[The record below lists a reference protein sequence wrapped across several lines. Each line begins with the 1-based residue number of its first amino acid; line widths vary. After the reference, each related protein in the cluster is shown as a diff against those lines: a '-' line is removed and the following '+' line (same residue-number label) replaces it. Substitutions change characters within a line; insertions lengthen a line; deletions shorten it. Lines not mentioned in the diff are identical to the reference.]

1 MVAVGKQ
8 SYQFT
13 YTGKKTAAFAGLAD
27 ENVKKVSIA
36 ASVKINNTAYRIT
49 SVKANALKGKKKITS
64 VTIGKNVAT
73 IGAKAFSG
81 CKNLKKITVKTTT
94 LKKVGKQAFKGI
106 HKKAAVKVPRNKKT
120 AYKKKFR
127 GIFSSA
133 K

>member
-1 MVAVGKQ
+1 M
-8 SYQFT
+8 
-13 YTGKKTAAFAGLAD
+13 
-27 ENVKKVSIA
+27 
-36 ASVKINNTAYRIT
+36 KINNTAYRIT

-81 CKNLKKITVKTTT
+81 CKNLKKITVKTST

>member
-1 MVAVGKQ
+1 MKKGDIVAVGKY
-8 SYQFT
+8 SYQIT
-13 YTGKKTAAFAGLAD
+13 DNRKKNRWPFQGLV
-27 ENVKKVSIA
+27 ECESEKSTIA

-81 CKNLKKITVKTTT
+81 CKNLKKITVKTTI

-106 HKKAAVKVPRNKKT
+106 HKKAGNK
-120 AYKKKFR
+120 
-127 GIFSSA
+127 SA
-133 K
+133 KK